1 MKHNGT
7 FDKRINNNFGEVR
20 FIASCNKNGWLF
32 KKLGFDNEKE
42 IKEFWKLN
50 PIIKNIPDFII
61 QKENQLFVIQ
71 VKGTKNFKEKE
82 YKLIDKFIDA
92 YHSTNA
98 PLLYAFCL
106 LQRETIFLKPQQV
119 KELYEQGT
127 DDQWQDGVV
136 FRELNI

>member
-1 MKHNGT
+1 MQYNGT
-7 FDKRINNNFGEVR
+7 FDQRINNNFGEVR
-20 FIASCNKNGWLF
+20 FIASCNKNGWLY

-82 YKLIDKFIDA
+82 YNLIDKFIDA

-106 LQRETIFLKPQQV
+106 LQRDTIFLKPQQV
-119 KELYEQGT
+119 KELYDEGT
-127 DDQWQDGVV
+127 DDQWQDGVI
-136 FRELNI
+136 FRELDI

>member
-1 MKHNGT
+1 MQYNGT
-7 FDKRINNNFGEVR
+7 FDQRINNNFGEVR
-20 FIASCNKNGWLF
+20 FIASCNKNGWLY

-106 LQRETIFLKPQQV
+106 FQKDTIFLKPQQL
-119 KELYEQGT
+119 KELYEQGI
-127 DDQWQDGVV
+127 DDKFHDDVV
-136 FRELNI
+136 FRELDI

>member
-1 MKHNGT
+1 MQFNGT
-7 FDKRINNNFGEVR
+7 FDQRINNNFGEVR
-20 FIASCNKNGWLF
+20 FIASCNKNGWLY

-92 YHSTNA
+92 YHSINA

-106 LQRETIFLKPQQV
+106 LQRDTIFLKPQQV

-127 DDQWQDGVV
+127 DDQWQDGVI
-136 FRELNI
+136 FRELDI

>member
-1 MKHNGT
+1 MQFNGT
-7 FDKRINNNFGEVR
+7 FDQRINNNFGEVR
-20 FIASCNKNGWLF
+20 FIASCNKNGWLY

-82 YKLIDKFIDA
+82 YNLIDKFIDA

-106 LQRETIFLKPQQV
+106 LQRDTIFLKPQQV
-119 KELYEQGT
+119 KELYDEGT
-127 DDQWQDGVV
+127 DDQWQDGVI
-136 FRELNI
+136 FRELDI